1 LIVVVNLFSKEAR
14 SVKAMVLEAFRAPLV
29 VREVPD
35 PSPTPDGAVVRVEAN
50 GICRSDWH
58 AWQGDW
64 SWIGMRLKLPHV
76 LGHEFAGVVEAVGP
90 EVRRFKPGDRVV
102 VPFTQGDGTCEY
114 CLAGYSNVCA
124 HILMPGFSYWGGYGR
139 LVAVP
144 RADTS
149 LVLLPDSVDFVA
161 AASLGC
167 RFMTAFHGV
176 VDQAEVAPGEW
187 VAVFGAGGVG
197 LSAVHIAAA
206 IGARPIAVDIHPE
219 KLAAAREAG
228 AEATVDARAANPVE
242 AVRTLTDG
250 GAHVAVD
257 ALGIAETCLNA
268 LASLRKRGRH
278 LQIGMTTQAE
288 AGQVPLPIDIIVQK
302 EIRFVGSL
310 GMPAWRYTHLLGMV
324 AAGKLRPQQL
334 VHGTVAIEQAPDVL
348 AAMTDFRTVGVQVVS
363 RW

>member
-1 LIVVVNLFSKEAR
+1 M
-14 SVKAMVLEAFRAPLV
+14 KAMVLEAFRSPLV

-35 PSPTPDGAVVRVEAN
+35 PTTPPDGVIIRVEAN

-64 SWIGMRLKLPHV
+64 SWIGMRLRLPHV
-76 LGHEFAGVVEAVGP
+76 LGHEFAGVVEAVGAN
-90 EVRRFKPGDRVV
+90 VQRFKPGDRVV

-114 CLAGYSNVCA
+114 CLAGHSNVCA

-149 LVLLPDSVDFVA
+149 LVALPDTVDFVA

-176 VDQAEVAPGEW
+176 VDQARVAPGEW
-187 VAVFGAGGVG
+187 VAVYGAGGVG

-206 IGARPIAVDIHPE
+206 IGARPIAVDIHPD

-228 AEATVDARAANPVE
+228 AEATVDARTTDPVE
-242 AVRTLTDG
+242 AVRALTGG

-257 ALGIAETCLNA
+257 ALGVAETCLNA
-268 LASLRKRGRH
+268 LASLKKRGRH

-288 AGQVPLPIDIIVQK
+288 SGRVPLPVDLIVQK
-302 EIRFVGSL
+302 EIQFVGSL
-310 GMPAWRYTHLLGMV
+310 GMPAWRYPDLLGMV
-324 AAGKLRPQQL
+324 AAGKLRPQSL
-334 VHGTVAIEQAPDVL
+334 VSRTVTIDEAPDVL
-348 AAMTDFRTVGVQVVS
+348 AAMTDFRTLGIQVVS
-363 RW
+363 QW